1 MCALPGVAYLPVPLA
16 VVPPEHFTWPY
27 YLALMRFLI
36 AFGAVLAIFP
46 SLRKYRW
53 KRNIMIYVAAVLVVG
68 LLVFQ
73 IDNVGRW
80 SMVRISCDGAPNYFL
95 GQTGQLTV
103 GAESLGAREANFYV
117 VIDCVG
123 ASFQPEQNFAH
134 VNDTEIKVPFL
145 LQPRGQLRSID
156 SRSVSFAI
164 DKNVSGFSF
173 SISWEQQGSE
183 MLIVP
188 TVDYF
193 LSYAWNE
200 TQNCFV
206 MNCSSTVT

>member
-1 MCALPGVAYLPVPLA
+1 MPIVVYLPVPLA

-27 YLALMRFLI
+27 YLALMGFLI
-36 AFGAVLAIFP
+36 AFGVAVAIFP

-53 KRNIMIYVAAVLVVG
+53 KRNIMIYVAAALVVG

-73 IDNVGRW
+73 INDVGRW
-80 SMVRISCDGAPNYFL
+80 SMVRINCDGATQYFP
-95 GQTGQLTV
+95 GEIGQLAV
-103 GAESLGAREANFYV
+103 AAESLGPQEANFYV
-117 VIDCVG
+117 VIDCAD
-123 ASFQPEQNFAH
+123 ASFQPEQNF
-134 VNDTEIKVPFL
+134 VNVNTTEIKVPFL
-145 LQPRGQLRSID
+145 LQAQGLPRSTD

-173 SISWEQQGSE
+173 SISWEQQGSG

-193 LSYAWNE
+193 LCYAWNE
-200 TQNCFV
+200 TQNCYV
-206 MNCSSTVT
+206 MNYSSTAT